1 MSNKKRILMAI
12 PTAKNICVE
21 TFKSMWDLW
30 VPDDVELD
38 FTYSFGYTISQ
49 VRNLIAHR
57 AEPYDYL
64 FSVDSDI
71 VLPQDCLVKMLAHDV
86 DLVSGV
92 YIQRRPDAFIPEI
105 YEEHPNGSILNVG
118 MHDLNGPELKEIAGC
133 GFGCVL
139 VKSELIRKMGYP
151 HFVYKEALDHHNTVS
166 EDVYFCMKAKS
177 VGARLWVDPTIRC
190 QHIGQAIFFPP
201 TR

>member
-1 MSNKKRILMAI
+1 MAI

-38 FTYSFGYTISQ
+38 FTYSFGYQIDQ
-49 VRNLIAHR
+49 VRNLIASR
-57 AEPYDYL
+57 AEAYDYL

-71 VLPQDCLVKMLAHDV
+71 VLPQDCLVKMLNADKDV
-86 DLVSGV
+86 ISSV
-92 YIQRRPDAFIPEI
+92 YIQRRQDVQIPEI

-118 MHDLNGPELKEIAGC
+118 MEFLRGEDLKQIAGC

-139 VKSELIRKMGYP
+139 VKSTVLRKMGYP
-151 HFVYKEALDHHNTVS
+151 QFFYKSALDHRNTVS
-166 EDVYFCMKAKS
+166 EDIYFAMKAKQHGFS
-177 VGARLWVDPTIRC
+177 LWVDPSIVC
-190 QHIGQAIFFPP
+190 QHIGQAIFFPSAP
-201 TR
+201 